1 MSFWPSSFLINMA
14 IVHCSAFFFYF
25 PCPGNPSLK
34 PDIKTYSSLVT
45 SQDSYNGI
53 DPKLDRNPNRFL
65 SHNGFF
71 WLVESKE
78 GDFDKNTQKRLY
90 KQAGLKHSLNHGK

>member
-1 MSFWPSSFLINMA
+1 MAKKTGELILRFNFVSFWPSFFLNQYG
-14 IVHCSAFFFYF
+14 HCPAFFFYF
-25 PCPGNPSLK
+25 PCPGSPSLK

-71 WLVESKE
+71 L
-78 GDFDKNTQKRLY
+78 
-90 KQAGLKHSLNHGK
+90 AGGK